1 MKSVKQSVPDSCP
14 LETHS
19 VWKRDLR
26 AVFFDNALKQA
37 GSPAKA
43 GSAPV
48 GLPAISAVER
58 QVHV

>member
-1 MKSVKQSVPDSCP
+1 MKSVKQSVPDSYP

-19 VWKRDLR
+19 VWDLR